1 MNIWGGWIVFC
12 LSSDKL
18 KGFERSILVNNSGY
32 YFDFLCS
39 ELETFVVDINELK
52 EDSKDLQVL
61 KYPKAEDLN
70 NNLKKI
76 LKSNALIVSNNLDLG
91 IISNYFRIVA
101 IPFNKSAF
109 LEFINYDFDKQKPID
124 EQLIMFRDDEFVRFV
139 FVFTRILEDF
149 SQSVTLKRINPS
161 WFFGVSSKNYK
172 NIIQQS
178 GISELYLWAI
188 SKNYNN
194 TVKYLECKSCFDIDL
209 FTDIL
214 YYDVISEKNNK
225 IDLIVEILRIIEK
238 KGSID
243 ITEYK
248 KTIDLE
254 KLNLKESDIK
264 NIFTRLK
271 KQNIIIEK
279 TANCFTLN
287 EGIK

>member
-1 MNIWGGWIVFC
+1 MRWCSLFC
-12 LSSDKL
+12 LKEEWF
-18 KGFERSILVNNSGY
+18 KGQGRCILVNNSGY

-39 ELETFVVDINELK
+39 EVESFVVGINELK

-61 KYPKAEDLN
+61 RYPKTEDLN
-70 NNLKKI
+70 NNLEKI
-76 LKSNALIVSNNLDLG
+76 LKSNVLIVSNTQDLG
-91 IISNYFRIVA
+91 VVSNYFRIVA

-139 FVFTRILEDF
+139 FVFMKMLDDF
-149 SQSVTLKRINPS
+149 SQSVTLRRINPS
-161 WFFGVSSKNYK
+161 WFFGVSSKNYR
-172 NIIQQS
+172 NIITQS
-178 GISELYLWAI
+178 CISELYLWAI

-194 TVKYLECKSCFDIDL
+194 TVKYLECKSCFEIDI

-214 YYDVISEKNNK
+214 YYDIISEKNNK
-225 IDLIVEILRIIEK
+225 IDLMVEILRIIEK

-271 KQNIIIEK
+271 KQNIILEK
-279 TANCFTLN
+279 TTNCFILK
-287 EGIK
+287 EE

>member
-1 MNIWGGWIVFC
+1 MGWCSLFC
-12 LSSDKL
+12 LKEDWF
-18 KGFERSILVNNSGY
+18 KGQGKCILVNNSGY

-52 EDSKDLQVL
+52 EDSKDLQVI
-61 KYPKAEDLN
+61 KYPKTEELN
-70 NNLKKI
+70 NNLEKI
-76 LKSNALIVSNNLDLG
+76 IKSNVLIVSNTQDLG
-91 IISNYFRIVA
+91 VVSNYFRMMT
-101 IPFNKSAF
+101 IPFNRSVF

-139 FVFTRILEDF
+139 FVFMKMLEDF

-161 WFFGVSSKNYK
+161 WFFGVNSKNYR
-172 NIIQQS
+172 NIITQS
-178 GISELYLWAI
+178 CISELYLWAI

-194 TVKYLECKSCFDIDL
+194 TVKYLDCKSCFEIDI
-209 FTDIL
+209 FTDVL
-214 YYDVISEKNNK
+214 YYDIISEKNNK
-225 IDLIVEILRIIEK
+225 IDLMVEILRIIEK

-271 KQNIIIEK
+271 KQNIIFEK
-279 TANCFTLN
+279 TTSCFILK
-287 EGIK
+287 EE

>member
-1 MNIWGGWIVFC
+1 MFC
-12 LSSDKL
+12 LKEEWF
-18 KGFERSILVNNSGY
+18 KGQGRCILVNNSGY

-39 ELETFVVDINELK
+39 EVESFVVGINELK

-61 KYPKAEDLN
+61 RYPKTEDLN
-70 NNLKKI
+70 NNLEKI

-109 LEFINYDFDKQKPID
+109 LEFINYDFDKQKPVD

-139 FVFTRILEDF
+139 FVFMKMLDDF

-161 WFFGVSSKNYK
+161 WFFGVSSKNYR
-172 NIIQQS
+172 NIITQS
-178 GISELYLWAI
+178 CISELYLWAI

-194 TVKYLECKSCFDIDL
+194 TVKYLECKSCFEIDI

-214 YYDVISEKNNK
+214 YYDIISEKNNK
-225 IDLIVEILRIIEK
+225 IDLMVEILRIIEK

-271 KQNIIIEK
+271 KQNIILEK
-279 TANCFTLN
+279 TTNCFILK
-287 EGIK
+287 EE

>member
-1 MNIWGGWIVFC
+1 MGWCSLFC
-12 LSSDKL
+12 LKEDWF
-18 KGFERSILVNNSGY
+18 KGQGKCILVNNSGY

-52 EDSKDLQVL
+52 EDSKDLQVI
-61 KYPKAEDLN
+61 KYPKTEELN
-70 NNLKKI
+70 NNLEKI
-76 LKSNALIVSNNLDLG
+76 IKSNVLIVSNTQDLG
-91 IISNYFRIVA
+91 VVSNYFRMMT
-101 IPFNKSAF
+101 IPFNRSVF

-139 FVFTRILEDF
+139 FVFMKMLEDF

-161 WFFGVSSKNYK
+161 WFFGVNSKNYR
-172 NIIQQS
+172 NIITQS
-178 GISELYLWAI
+178 CISELYLWAI

-194 TVKYLECKSCFDIDL
+194 TVKYLDCKSCFEIDI
-209 FTDIL
+209 FTDVL
-214 YYDVISEKNNK
+214 YYDIISEKNNK
-225 IDLIVEILRIIEK
+225 IDLMVDILRIIEK

-243 ITEYK
+243 ITEHK

-271 KQNIIIEK
+271 KQNIIFEK
-279 TANCFTLN
+279 TTSCFILK
-287 EGIK
+287 EE

>member
-1 MNIWGGWIVFC
+1 MGWCSLFC
-12 LSSDKL
+12 LKEDWF
-18 KGFERSILVNNSGY
+18 KGQGRCILVNNSGY

-39 ELETFVVDINELK
+39 EVEKFVVDINELK
-52 EDSKDLQVL
+52 EDSKDLQVI
-61 KYPKAEDLN
+61 KYPKTEELN
-70 NNLKKI
+70 NNLEKI
-76 LKSNALIVSNNLDLG
+76 IKSNVLIVSNTQDLG
-91 IISNYFRIVA
+91 VVSNYFRMMT
-101 IPFNKSAF
+101 IPFNRSAF

-139 FVFTRILEDF
+139 FVFMKMLEDF

-161 WFFGVSSKNYK
+161 WLFGVNSKNYR
-172 NIIQQS
+172 NIITQS
-178 GISELYLWAI
+178 CISELYLWAI

-194 TVKYLECKSCFDIDL
+194 TVKYLECKSCFEIDI
-209 FTDIL
+209 FTDVL
-214 YYDVISEKNNK
+214 YYDIISEKNNK
-225 IDLIVEILRIIEK
+225 IDLMVDILRIIEK

-271 KQNIIIEK
+271 KQNIILEK
-279 TANCFTLN
+279 TTNCFILK
-287 EGIK
+287 EE

>member
-1 MNIWGGWIVFC
+1 MEEWF
-12 LSSDKL
+12 
-18 KGFERSILVNNSGY
+18 KGQGRCILVNNSGY

-39 ELETFVVDINELK
+39 EVESFVVGINELK

-61 KYPKAEDLN
+61 RYPKTEDLN
-70 NNLKKI
+70 NNLEKI
-76 LKSNALIVSNNLDLG
+76 LKSNVLIVSNNLDLG
-91 IISNYFRIVA
+91 VVSNYFRIVA

-139 FVFTRILEDF
+139 FVFMKMLDDF

-161 WFFGVSSKNYK
+161 WFFGVNSKNYR
-172 NIIQQS
+172 NIITQS
-178 GISELYLWAI
+178 CISELYLWAI

-194 TVKYLECKSCFDIDL
+194 TVKYLDCKSCFEIDI
-209 FTDIL
+209 FTDVL
-214 YYDVISEKNNK
+214 YYDIISEKNNK
-225 IDLIVEILRIIEK
+225 IDLMVDILRIIEK

>member
-1 MNIWGGWIVFC
+1 MRWCSLFC
-12 LSSDKL
+12 LKEEWF
-18 KGFERSILVNNSGY
+18 KGQGRCILVNNSGY

-39 ELETFVVDINELK
+39 EVESFVVGINELK

-61 KYPKAEDLN
+61 RYPKTEDLN
-70 NNLKKI
+70 NNLEKI
-76 LKSNALIVSNNLDLG
+76 LKSNVLIVSNNLDLG
-91 IISNYFRIVA
+91 VVSNYFRMMT
-101 IPFNKSAF
+101 IPFNRSVF

-139 FVFTRILEDF
+139 FVFMKMLDDF
-149 SQSVTLKRINPS
+149 SQPVTLKRINPS
-161 WFFGVSSKNYK
+161 WFFGVNSKNYR
-172 NIIQQS
+172 NIITQS
-178 GISELYLWAI
+178 CISELYLWAI

-194 TVKYLECKSCFDIDL
+194 TVKYLECKSCFEIDI

-214 YYDVISEKNNK
+214 YYDIISEKNNK
-225 IDLIVEILRIIEK
+225 IDLMVEILRIIEK

-264 NIFTRLK
+264 NIFIRLK
-271 KQNIIIEK
+271 KQNIILEK
-279 TANCFTLN
+279 TTNCFILK
-287 EGIK
+287 EE